1 MIKCPNCGNDA
12 PESARSCVVCAT
24 PLPRPA
30 VATAVLT
37 PPVPSR
43 PGTLPDAE
51 TIAAPYVN
59 PFTTGSAATSLVP
72 GQTFGQRY
80 NIISLLGVGGMGA
93 VYHVW
98 DSELALSLALK
109 VIKPDSDPL
118 ATQELERRF
127 KRELVL
133 ARQVTHTNVIRIH
146 DLGEIDGIK
155 YITMPFVHGTD
166 LARLLATE
174 GKLPIARALPLARQ
188 MVSGLR
194 AAHEVGIVHR
204 DLKPANILIDDS
216 EKAVITDFGIA
227 RSTHAGTFATAA
239 GAIIGTLAYMA
250 PEQATGRPVDQRAD
264 IYAFGLILSEM
275 LVGKR
280 GSSGGDTALALLIER
295 SSHAP
300 PRLRTVDPSIPE
312 AVDQLV
318 ARCLEPDPA
327 ARYQT
332 TKELE
337 DALERLDAEGHERH
351 VPAVEPPKRSTQW
364 LPVAGA
370 ILLGLVIGLGAWI
383 FFRPG
388 GTGPPAAAAPRAP
401 VSVLIADFD
410 NQAKDPVFTGSLEQA
425 LNIAVEG
432 ASFIT
437 SYSRTSALQIVQQ
450 QLKQPDSPLNETA
463 ARLVAEREGISYV
476 LTGAIAP
483 RGSGYTLTVRA
494 IDPANGS
501 ERANAKRDVADKS
514 KVLEGI
520 GSVASALREQLGDT
534 TPESARRAD
543 GETFTAASL
552 EAMESYSIAQDLS
565 STGRQ
570 QESIEHYQKAI
581 ALDANFGRAYSGLAT
596 VLFNLNRRDE
606 AAALWKTALS
616 LTDRMT
622 QREKYRTLGLWFAGP
637 GANYEQAVENFE
649 KLVELYPAD
658 RAGQSNLGFVYFQM
672 LDFQKAMDHGR
683 RAVEL
688 YPKNPR
694 SRQNY
699 ALYAMYAGDLKTAE
713 AEARIV
719 LEQSKTQYKA
729 YLPLAAV
736 AFSSGDFAAMAG
748 VYESMRASG
757 APGASLATLG
767 LADLAMYEGRWP
779 EAEKLLED
787 GIAADEKSNERL
799 ARAAKLTALAEVHLA
814 QNRAPQAVRAVQDA
828 MAITREDSTLVSAAL
843 VLIRAG
849 RRAEA
854 QSIAEELG
862 RQFQPRRRAYAAII
876 QGEVARAAG
885 RVVEAKD
892 AFDRARKLAD
902 LWLGRFLL
910 GITYVESDQVDQHLS
925 AQAELDIA
933 DKRRGEAIAVFLDDV
948 PSFRYLAPLP
958 YWLGRA
964 QEGVNKA
971 SPAAASNYKKFL
983 SLRAQD
989 SRDPLVA
996 DARKRLAALPSR
1008 Q

>member
-24 PLPRPA
+24 PLPRPS

-43 PGTLPDAE
+43 PGTTTDAE
-51 TIAAPYVN
+51 TVAVPFVN
-59 PFTTGSAATSLVP
+59 PFTTGSGSTSLVP

-80 NIISLLGVGGMGA
+80 QIISLLGVGGMGA

-146 DLGEIDGIK
+146 DMGEIDGIK

-166 LARLLATE
+166 LARLLSTE

-216 EKAVITDFGIA
+216 EKAVLTDFGIA

-300 PRLRTVDPSIPE
+300 PPLRTVDPSIPE
-312 AVDQLV
+312 PLDRLV

-332 TKELE
+332 TKDLE
-337 DALERLDAEGHERH
+337 DALERLDAEGHERLKP
-351 VPAVEPPKRSTQW
+351 VVVPPKPGARW
-364 LPVAGA
+364 PGVAAA
-370 ILLGLVIGLGAWI
+370 IALGLAIGLGWV
-383 FFRPG
+383 FLGPR
-388 GTGPPAAAAPRAP
+388 TSGPPPVAVAHEP

-437 SYSRTSALQIVQQ
+437 SYSRASAQ
-450 QLKQPDSPLNETA
+450 QLVRTLNPGASLDAGA
-463 ARLVAEREGISYV
+463 ARLVAEREGIRYV
-476 LTGAIAP
+476 LTGAIATK
-483 RGSGYTLTVRA
+483 GSGYTLTVTA
-494 IDPANGS
+494 IDPANGN
-501 ERANAKRDVADKS
+501 ELAKAVQDVANKS
-514 KVLEGI
+514 QVLDGI
-520 GSVASALREQLGDT
+520 GNAASKLRDALGDK
-534 TPESARRAD
+534 TPESVRRAA
-543 GETFTAASL
+543 GETVTTKSL
-552 EAMESYSIAQDLS
+552 DALQNYSMAQDLS
-565 STGRQ
+565 SAGKQ
-570 QESIEHYQKAI
+570 EESIPYYQKAI
-581 ALDANFGRAYSGLAT
+581 EFDPDFGRAYSGWA
-596 VLFNLNRRDE
+596 
-606 AAALWKTALS
+606 TALYNTGHS
-616 LTDRMT
+616 PEAKEQWQKALPLMDRMT
-622 QREKYRTLGLWFAGP
+622 EREKYRTLGAWFLGAG
-637 GANYEQAVENFE
+637 ADYEKAIENYE
-649 KLVELYPAD
+649 KLVAAYPAD
-658 RAGQSNLGFVYFQM
+658 RAGQTNLALAYFQT
-672 LDFQKAMDHGR
+672 LDFAKAMDHGR
-683 RAVEL
+683 QAVTL
-688 YPKNPR
+688 YPKNTR
-694 SRQNY
+694 SRQNL

-713 AEARIV
+713 SEARLV
-719 LEQSKTQYKA
+719 LEQSKGQYKA

-736 AFSSGDFAAMAG
+736 AFASADFTGMRQAYEGMRSS
-748 VYESMRASG
+748 STT
-757 APGASLATLG
+757 GASLAVQG
-767 LADLAMYEGRWP
+767 LADLAMYQGRWA
-779 EAEKLLED
+779 EAQQLLET
-787 GIAADEKSNERL
+787 GIAEDVKTKAPL
-799 ARAAKLTALAEVHLA
+799 AQAAKLTALAEVHLA
-814 QNRAPQAVRAVQDA
+814 LGHVPQAVQAAQGA
-828 MAITREDSTLVSAAL
+828 LAIARDDSSTLVSSAL
-843 VLIRAG
+843 VFVRAG

-854 QSIAEELG
+854 QAIAQNLSQ
-862 RQFQPRRRAYAAII
+862 QFQRRSRAYGTIVE
-876 QGEVARAAG
+876 GEIARAAG
-885 RVVEAKD
+885 RRVDALD
-892 AFDRARKLAD
+892 AFGATRKHAD
-902 LWLGRFLL
+902 LWLARLLL
-910 GITYVESDQVDQHLS
+910 GLTNVEAARYVN
-925 AQAELDIA
+925 AQAELELA
-933 DKRRGEAIAVFLDDV
+933 EKRRGEAFAIFLDDV
-948 PSFRYLAPLP
+948 PSFRYLVYLP
-958 YWLGRA
+958 YWLARS
-964 QEGVNKA
+964 QEGMSA
-971 SPAAASNYKKFL
+971 SAPAVENYKKFL
-983 SLRAQD
+983 SLRPD
-989 SRDPLVA
+989 ESRDPLVT
-996 DARKRLAALPSR
+996 DARKRLAALSSAR
-1008 Q
+1008 

>member
-1 MIKCPNCGNDA
+1 
-12 PESARSCVVCAT
+12 
-24 PLPRPA
+24 
-30 VATAVLT
+30 LT

-43 PGTLPDAE
+43 PATTADAE
-51 TIAAPYVN
+51 TIAAPFVN

-80 NIISLLGVGGMGA
+80 QIISLLGVGGMGA

-98 DSELALSLALK
+98 DSVLALSLALK

-204 DLKPANILIDDS
+204 DFKPANILIDDS

-227 RSTHAGTFATAA
+227 RSTSAGTFATAA

-250 PEQATGRPVDQRAD
+250 PEQATGKPVDHRAD
-264 IYAFGLILSEM
+264 LYAFGLILSEM

-280 GSSGGDTALALLIER
+280 GSSGGGDTALALLIER

-300 PRLRTVDPSIPE
+300 ARLRTIDPSIPE
-312 AVDQLV
+312 ALDRLV

-351 VPAVEPPKRSTQW
+351 VAVVEAPKRGMQW
-364 LPVAGA
+364 QPVAGA
-370 ILLGLVIGLGAWI
+370 VVLGVVLGLGAWI
-383 FFRPG
+383 FLRPSASAP
-388 GTGPPAAAAPRAP
+388 PPATPKQP

-437 SYSRTSALQIVQQ
+437 SYSRANALQVLQG
-450 QLKQPDSPLNETA
+450 LNGGSTLNEA
-463 ARLVAEREGISYV
+463 SARLVAEREGIRYV
-476 LTGAIAP
+476 LTGAIATD
-483 RGSGYTLTVRA
+483 GSGYTLTVRA
-494 IDPANGS
+494 IEPASGS
-501 ERANAKRDVADKS
+501 ERAKAEEDVADKG

-520 GSVASALREQLGDT
+520 GNAASKLRDGLGDT
-534 TPESARRAD
+534 TPESARRQ
-543 GETFTAASL
+543 GEGGVTAASL
-552 EAMESYSIAQDLS
+552 EALQSYSIAQDLS
-565 STGRQ
+565 SSGKR
-570 QESIEHYQKAI
+570 EEAIEQYRNAI
-581 ALDANFGRAYSGLAT
+581 RLDKDFGRAYSGLAT
-596 VLFNLNRRDE
+596 LLFNTGRRPE
-606 AAALWKTALS
+606 AEELWKQALS
-616 LTDRMT
+616 HMDRMT
-622 QREKYRTLGLWFAGP
+622 DREKYRTLGLWFSGAG
-637 GANYEQAVENFE
+637 ASYEQAIENFE
-649 KLVELYPAD
+649 KLVALYPAD
-658 RAGQSNLGFVYFQM
+658 RAGQTNLAVAYFQM
-672 LDFQKAMDHGR
+672 LDFTKAMEHGQR
-683 RAVEL
+683 SVEL
-688 YPKNPR
+688 YPKNAR
-694 SRQNY
+694 SHMNY
-699 ALYAMYAGDLKTAE
+699 AIYAMFTGDLKTAE
-713 AEARIV
+713 REARTA
-719 LEQSKTQYKA
+719 LQLGKGQYKA

-736 AFSSGDFAAMAG
+736 AFAASDAAG
-748 VYESMRASG
+748 MRTAYEGMRSTG
-757 APGASLATLG
+757 AVGASLADHG
-767 LADLAMYEGRWP
+767 LADLAMYEGRWG
-779 EAEKLLED
+779 EAEKLLQA
-787 GIAADEKSNERL
+787 GIAADEKSNDRL
-799 ARAAKLTALAEVHLA
+799 ARAAKLIALAEVHLA
-814 QNRAPQAVRAVQDA
+814 QSRPPQAVRAVQDA
-828 MAITREDSTLVSAAL
+828 MAITREDVTIVPAAF
-843 VLIRAG
+843 VLLRAG

-854 QSIAEELG
+854 QAIASELG
-862 RQFQPRRRAYAAII
+862 QKLQKRSRAYGAII
-876 QGEVARAAG
+876 EAEIARAASHFG
-885 RVVEAKD
+885 DAKD
-892 AFDRARKLAD
+892 AFERAQKLAD

-910 GITYVESDQVDQHLS
+910 GGTYVDSEQYAS
-925 AQAELDIA
+925 AQAELGLSE
-933 DKRRGEAIAVFLDDV
+933 KRRGEATAVFLDDV

-964 QEGVNKA
+964 QEGVNKT
-971 SPAAASNYKKFL
+971 STAAAANYKKFL
-983 SLRAQD
+983 TLRPDD

-996 DARKRLAALPSR
+996 DARKRLAALSGTR
-1008 Q
+1008 